1 MKYLVEVDIEG
12 TYKVEVEATSEE
24 AAKEFVRS
32 DFPSNKAKMDLWYK
46 TWAIKASE
54 ASND

>member
-32 DFPSNKAKMDLWYK
+32 DFPSNKAKMDLLYK
-46 TWAIKASE
+46 TWTLKTSE
-54 ASND
+54 EKND